1 MTVPPCVAGKFKAF
15 GFHGICNPCGFG
27 DIFIEIKVR
36 MSIEPVF
43 LGFIQAL
50 RIAGCIDFIRA
61 VAEHAVVTCEGNDA
75 VSIVVGEIRMLIDK
89 GRKKRHD
96 VVVSCMLL
104 AGVIRIDAF
113 YLSAVIDNKLF
124 GNTLIIISV
133 IIAEII
139 LGHDSRMF
147 ARGQH
152 ERVILL
158 EVYVAVGIHSLLH
171 HIAHCYKHNTV
182 IIHLL
187 CDCVELVC

>member
-1 MTVPPCVAGKFKAF
+1 
-15 GFHGICNPCGFG
+15 
-27 DIFIEIKVR
+27 

-50 RIAGCIDFIRA
+50 RITGRVDFIRA
-61 VAEHAVVTCEGNDA
+61 VPQHTVVTCEGNDA

-104 AGVIRIDAF
+104 TGLIRIDAF
-113 YLSAVIDNKLF
+113 YLSAVIDNKLL

-133 IIAEII
+133 IIAEVI
-139 LGHDSRMF
+139 LGHDSRML
-147 ARGQH
+147 ARRQH

-158 EVYVAVGIHSLLH
+158 EVNVSVGIHSLLH
-171 HIAHCYKHNTV
+171 HIAHCDKHNTV
-182 IIHLL
+182 IVHLL
-187 CDCVELVC
+187 CDCVELIR